1 MAEGVFYFCIL
12 WFCRQVCH
20 ALHFIHLHSFLPAS
34 IILYSIFYWLIF
46 LFSIYCVRIVLFFCK
61 PPSIPPWI
69 WQWFSWE
76 SKCVQVNLFPL
87 KLAILYNFKIF
98 HYLFHSFSNFVE
110 QMYSTTLLQSIK
122 KHLTAHTRSWI
133 RMQVNMT
140 ASGTLNS
147 KYETHGFMNT

>member
-20 ALHFIHLHSFLPAS
+20 ALHFIHLHSFFTSFHYSLFN
-34 IILYSIFYWLIF
+34 ILLVDISLFYILCAHC
-46 LFSIYCVRIVLFFCK
+46 SFFCK

-122 KHLTAHTRSWI
+122 KTFNGAYKVMNSYESQYDCI
-133 RMQVNMT
+133 RN
-140 ASGTLNS
+140 A
-147 KYETHGFMNT
+147 